1 MDDED
6 DSGNTIIR
14 RPEEDRTSGIE
25 RPHPVYRLAQL
36 SIKEIEDSLRSTGSS
51 DQGIGLMRE
60 KFFHMILK
68 VPSLDAREAL
78 ILKQH
83 MLSIGGEAGVGE
95 NVLRGMGNAG
105 EDVLKDLKTVNEDV
119 LRDMENVG
127 EDVLKDLKTVNEDVL
142 RDMENVGDVM
152 LAGTGKQYLK
162 LADKL
167 REQPIGL
174 SSVGLGIERVMG
186 NQMEMKR
193 SIFRARGM
201 KMEFPPT
208 RVMGIINVTPDSFS
222 DGSKFFEWET
232 AVKEGIKMAEEGAD
246 MIDVGGESTRPFSAP
261 LTVKEELRRVIPVI
275 EELSKKVECL
285 ISVDTYKS
293 EVAQNALE
301 AGAHIVNDVYAMRH
315 SDDMGEV
322 VKQYG
327 AGIVLMHMKGSP
339 SDMQVE
345 PFYEDVIKEV
355 HHFLKDRANT
365 AREAG
370 ISGDRIMVDP
380 GIGFGKRL
388 CDNLEII
395 RNTSAFSSLGYPVL
409 LGPSRKRFI
418 GDITGRPVTER
429 LNGTVAIAALATFAG
444 ADVLRVHDVGE
455 VISGVKMSE
464 AVMNHM
470 DYR

>member
-1 MDDED
+1 MSTDKRDDG
-6 DSGNTIIR
+6 GNSIVTR
-14 RPEEDRTSGIE
+14 LEKESTNGNVGI
-25 RPHPVYRLAQL
+25 HPVYRLAQS
-36 SIKEIEDSLRSTGSS
+36 SIKEIENCLRATGCS
-51 DQGIGLMRE
+51 DRGTGLMRE

-68 VPSLDAREAL
+68 VPDLTAREAL
-78 ILKQH
+78 ILKQE
-83 MLSIGGEAGVGE
+83 MLSLGGEAGV
-95 NVLRGMGNAG
+95 A
-105 EDVLKDLKTVNEDV
+105 EDV
-119 LRDMENVG
+119 LRDLEYA
-127 EDVLKDLKTVNEDVL
+127 
-142 RDMENVGDVM
+142 GDVM
-152 LAGTGKQYLK
+152 LEGTGKHYRK

-167 REQPIGL
+167 KAQPFNL
-174 SSVGLGIERVMG
+174 SSLGRGIERVME

-193 SIFRARGM
+193 PVFRACGM
-201 KMEFPPT
+201 KLEFPPT

-222 DGSKFFEWET
+222 DGGKFFEWE
-232 AVKEGIKMAEEGAD
+232 AAAKEGVKMAEEGAD

-261 LTVKEELRRVIPVI
+261 LTVKEELGRVIPVI
-275 EELSKKVECL
+275 EELSKSVNCL

-315 SDDMGEV
+315 SVDMGEV

-327 AGIVLMHMKGSP
+327 AGIVLMHMKGTP

-345 PFYEDVIKEV
+345 PIYDDVIKEI
-355 HHFLKDRANT
+355 HHFLRDRVNA
-365 AREAG
+365 ALEAG
-370 ISGDRIMVDP
+370 ISRDGIMIDP

-395 RNTSAFSSLGYPVL
+395 RNTGAFSSLGHPVL

-429 LNGTVAIAALATFAG
+429 LTGTVAVAALATSAG

-455 VISGVKMSE
+455 VLAGVKMGH
-464 AVMNHM
+464 AVMNHL